1 MQNTQ
6 NKIWNTTLYLR
17 LSRDDGDKEESN
29 SITGQ
34 RELLRDYISQRPEFR
49 EYAVRVDDGF
59 SGSTFERPSFQKMIE
74 DVKAGRTDCII
85 VKDLSRFGR
94 NYLDAGEY
102 IEKIFPFLGV
112 RFIAVNDNY
121 DSLGDKKASDDLII
135 PFKNLINEAYCRD
148 ISVKIRSQLEIK
160 RKNGQFLGSF
170 AAFGY
175 LKDDQDKNRLVVDQY
190 AADIVRDIFKWKL
203 EGVSPQDIADA
214 LNKLGVLSP
223 MEYKRSLGMKFTTS
237 FKTNAKAAWSAGTV
251 IRILKNPIYTGVLVQ
266 GKETTPSYK
275 VHKRI
280 TKDESEWTVIADS
293 HEAIISKIDFDSVQ
307 KVLKCDTRRS
317 PDGKAVGLFS
327 GMIFCGDCGA
337 SMVRKTVPA
346 GEKKYVYYV
355 CSAHKQDKSCS
366 PHRMRDVALEEIVL
380 DSVKQHIS
388 EVIDM
393 SELLTITDTAP
404 LRTAQAQ
411 KVQRQLDKKHDLYS
425 RELSGKVKN
434 AKRMRAES
442 IGLLSIAV
450 SAFIGILMG
459 IWMATSKRLAVKN
472 TLLGIATLGVS
483 IPGFVTAILL
493 MMVFGVWWPVLPI
506 VGLGSPANYILPV
519 AAQSFG
525 QIASI
530 ARLTKSTYSE
540 AIQMDY
546 VTMARAKGLS
556 NLYITARHVLK
567 NALIPVVT
575 YFGPAIAFLIT
586 GSFVVES
593 IFSIPG
599 IGREFTNAI
608 TNRDYTVVLGFSVFI
623 GVIITVA
630 NLAVDIICS
639 LIDPRIKLTN

>member
-49 EYAVRVDDGF
+49 EYAVRVEDGF

-175 LKDDQDKNRLVVDQY
+175 LKDEQNKNKLVVDQY

-237 FKTNAKAAWSAGTV
+237 FKTNAKATWSAGTV
-251 IRILKNPIYTGVLVQ
+251 IRILKNPIYSGVLVQ

-280 TKDESEWTVIADS
+280 TKDESEWSVIEDS

-317 PDGKAVGLFS
+317 PGGKAVGLFS
-327 GMIFCGDCGA
+327 GMVFCGDCGA

-355 CSAHKQDKSCS
+355 CSAHKQNKSCS
-366 PHRMRDVALEEIVL
+366 PHRMRDTTLEEIVL
-380 DSVKQHIS
+380 DSLKQHIS
-388 EVIDM
+388 EVVDM
-393 SELLTITDTAP
+393 SELLAITDTAP

-411 KVQRQLDKKHDLYS
+411 KVQRQLDKKHEEYEKLQ
-425 RELSGKVKN
+425 K
-434 AKRMRAES
+434 
-442 IGLLSIAV
+442 
-450 SAFIGILMG
+450 
-459 IWMATSKRLAVKN
+459 
-472 TLLGIATLGVS
+472 
-483 IPGFVTAILL
+483 LL
-493 MMVFGVWWPVLPI
+493 MSLYENLADGIIDREEYTRLKASFTTRADEAEKQMDALREQLEDIHNHGTENAWMNEFVRRQ
-506 VGLGSPANYILPV
+506 GLTYLDSAVVVALIDKILIHSNDV
-519 AAQSFG
+519 VEIIYRWQDEFAWQLDILRS
-525 QIASI
+525 
-530 ARLTKSTYSE
+530 ARLQE
-540 AIQMDY
+540 
-546 VTMARAKGLS
+546 
-556 NLYITARHVLK
+556 
-567 NALIPVVT
+567 VV
-575 YFGPAIAFLIT
+575 
-586 GSFVVES
+586 
-593 IFSIPG
+593 
-599 IGREFTNAI
+599 
-608 TNRDYTVVLGFSVFI
+608 
-623 GVIITVA
+623 
-630 NLAVDIICS
+630 
-639 LIDPRIKLTN
+639 

>member
-6 NKIWNTTLYLR
+6 NKIWNATLYLR

-175 LKDDQDKNRLVVDQY
+175 LKDEQNKNKLVVDQY

-237 FKTNAKAAWSAGTV
+237 FKTNAKAVWSAGTV
-251 IRILKNPIYTGVLVQ
+251 IRVLKNPIYTGVLVQ

-275 VHKRI
+275 VHKRV
-280 TKDESEWTVIADS
+280 TKDESEWTVIEDS

-317 PDGKAVGLFS
+317 PGGKAVGLFS

-366 PHRMRDVALEEIVL
+366 PHRIRDNALEEIVL
-380 DSVKQHIS
+380 DSLKQHIS
-388 EVIDM
+388 EVVDM

-411 KVQRQLDKKHDLYS
+411 KVQRQLDKKHEEYEKLQ
-425 RELSGKVKN
+425 K
-434 AKRMRAES
+434 
-442 IGLLSIAV
+442 
-450 SAFIGILMG
+450 
-459 IWMATSKRLAVKN
+459 
-472 TLLGIATLGVS
+472 
-483 IPGFVTAILL
+483 LL
-493 MMVFGVWWPVLPI
+493 MSLYENLADGIIDREEYTRLKASFTARADEAEKQMDALREQLEDIHNHGTENAWMNEFI
-506 VGLGSPANYILPV
+506 KRQGLTALDRAVVVALIDKILIHSNDV
-519 AAQSFG
+519 VEIIYRWQDEFAWQLDILRS
-525 QIASI
+525 
-530 ARLTKSTYSE
+530 ARLRE
-540 AIQMDY
+540 
-546 VTMARAKGLS
+546 
-556 NLYITARHVLK
+556 
-567 NALIPVVT
+567 VV
-575 YFGPAIAFLIT
+575 
-586 GSFVVES
+586 
-593 IFSIPG
+593 
-599 IGREFTNAI
+599 
-608 TNRDYTVVLGFSVFI
+608 
-623 GVIITVA
+623 
-630 NLAVDIICS
+630 
-639 LIDPRIKLTN
+639 

>member
-1 MQNTQ
+1 MLNTQ
-6 NKIWNTTLYLR
+6 KKIWNATLYLR

-34 RELLRDYISQRPEFR
+34 RELLRDYISQRPELR
-49 EYAVRVDDGF
+49 EYAVRIDDGF

-175 LKDDQDKNRLVVDQY
+175 LKDEQDKNKLVVDQY

-214 LNKLGVLSP
+214 LNRLGVLSP

-237 FKTNAKAAWSAGTV
+237 FKTNAKAVWSAGTV

-280 TKDESEWTVIADS
+280 TKDESEWTVIEDS

-317 PDGKAVGLFS
+317 PGGKAVGLFS

-346 GEKKYVYYV
+346 GEKKYVYYI

-380 DSVKQHIS
+380 DSVKQHIR
-388 EVIDM
+388 EVIDI
-393 SELLTITDTAP
+393 SELLAITDTAP
-404 LRTAQAQ
+404 LGTAQAQ
-411 KVQRQLDKKHDLYS
+411 KVQRQLDKKHEEYEKLQ
-425 RELSGKVKN
+425 K
-434 AKRMRAES
+434 
-442 IGLLSIAV
+442 
-450 SAFIGILMG
+450 
-459 IWMATSKRLAVKN
+459 
-472 TLLGIATLGVS
+472 
-483 IPGFVTAILL
+483 LL
-493 MMVFGVWWPVLPI
+493 MSLYENLTEGIIDREEYTRLKASFTSRADEAEKQMDALRENLKEIQNHGTENAWMNEFTKRQ
-506 VGLGSPANYILPV
+506 GLTSLDRAVVVALIDKILIHSNDV
-519 AAQSFG
+519 VEIIYRWQDEFAWQLDILRS
-525 QIASI
+525 
-530 ARLTKSTYSE
+530 ARLRE
-540 AIQMDY
+540 
-546 VTMARAKGLS
+546 
-556 NLYITARHVLK
+556 
-567 NALIPVVT
+567 VV
-575 YFGPAIAFLIT
+575 
-586 GSFVVES
+586 
-593 IFSIPG
+593 
-599 IGREFTNAI
+599 
-608 TNRDYTVVLGFSVFI
+608 
-623 GVIITVA
+623 
-630 NLAVDIICS
+630 
-639 LIDPRIKLTN
+639 

>member
-175 LKDDQDKNRLVVDQY
+175 LKDEQNKNKLVVDQY

-237 FKTNAKAAWSAGTV
+237 FKTNAKATWSAGTV

-280 TKDESEWTVIADS
+280 TKDESEWSVIEDS

-317 PDGKAVGLFS
+317 PGGKAVGLFS

-355 CSAHKQDKSCS
+355 CSAHKQNKSCS
-366 PHRMRDVALEEIVL
+366 PHRMRDTTLEEIVL
-380 DSVKQHIS
+380 DSLKQHIS
-388 EVIDM
+388 EVVDM
-393 SELLTITDTAP
+393 SELLAITDTAP

-411 KVQRQLDKKHDLYS
+411 KVQRQLDKKHEEYEKLQ
-425 RELSGKVKN
+425 K
-434 AKRMRAES
+434 
-442 IGLLSIAV
+442 
-450 SAFIGILMG
+450 
-459 IWMATSKRLAVKN
+459 
-472 TLLGIATLGVS
+472 
-483 IPGFVTAILL
+483 LL
-493 MMVFGVWWPVLPI
+493 MSLYENLADGIIDREEYTRLKASFTARADEAEKQMDALREQLEDIHNHGTENVWLNEFI
-506 VGLGSPANYILPV
+506 KRQGLTSLDRAVVVALIDKILIHSNDV
-519 AAQSFG
+519 VEIIYRWQDEFAWQLDILRS
-525 QIASI
+525 
-530 ARLTKSTYSE
+530 ARLQE
-540 AIQMDY
+540 
-546 VTMARAKGLS
+546 
-556 NLYITARHVLK
+556 
-567 NALIPVVT
+567 VV
-575 YFGPAIAFLIT
+575 
-586 GSFVVES
+586 
-593 IFSIPG
+593 
-599 IGREFTNAI
+599 
-608 TNRDYTVVLGFSVFI
+608 
-623 GVIITVA
+623 
-630 NLAVDIICS
+630 
-639 LIDPRIKLTN
+639 

>member
-1 MQNTQ
+1 MLNTQ
-6 NKIWNTTLYLR
+6 NKIWNATLYLR

-175 LKDDQDKNRLVVDQY
+175 LKDEQNKNKLVVDQY

-237 FKTNAKAAWSAGTV
+237 FKTNAKAVWSAGTV
-251 IRILKNPIYTGVLVQ
+251 IRILKNPVYTGVLVQ

-280 TKDESEWTVIADS
+280 TKDESEWTVINDS

-317 PDGKAVGLFS
+317 PDGKAVQLFS

-366 PHRMRDVALEEIVL
+366 PHRMRDTILEEIVL
-380 DSVKQHIS
+380 DSLKQHIS
-388 EVIDM
+388 EVVDM
-393 SELLTITDTAP
+393 SELLEITDTAP

-411 KVQRQLDKKHDLYS
+411 KVQRQLDKKHQEYEKLQ
-425 RELSGKVKN
+425 K
-434 AKRMRAES
+434 
-442 IGLLSIAV
+442 
-450 SAFIGILMG
+450 
-459 IWMATSKRLAVKN
+459 
-472 TLLGIATLGVS
+472 
-483 IPGFVTAILL
+483 LL
-493 MMVFGVWWPVLPI
+493 MSLYENLTDGIIDREEYTRLK
-506 VGLGSPANYILPV
+506 A
-519 AAQSFG
+519 SFT
-525 QIASI
+525 
-530 ARLTKSTYSE
+530 ARADE
-540 AIQMDY
+540 AEKQMDALRE
-546 VTMARAKGLS
+546 TLTEIQNHGTENAWMNEFIKRQGLTSLDRA
-556 NLYITARHVLK
+556 VVV
-567 NALIPVVT
+567 ALIDK
-575 YFGPAIAFLIT
+575 ILIH
-586 GSFVVES
+586 SNDVVEIIYRWQDEFAWQLDILQS
-593 IFSIPG
+593 ASL
-599 IGREFTNAI
+599 RE
-608 TNRDYTVVLGFSVFI
+608 VV
-623 GVIITVA
+623 
-630 NLAVDIICS
+630 
-639 LIDPRIKLTN
+639 

>member
-6 NKIWNTTLYLR
+6 NKLWNATLYLR
-17 LSRDDGDKEESN
+17 LSRGDGDKEESN

-34 RELLRDYISQRPEFR
+34 RELLRDYISQRPELR
-49 EYAVRVDDGF
+49 EFAVRVDDGF

-175 LKDDQDKNRLVVDQY
+175 LKDEQNKNKLVVDQY

-237 FKTNAKAAWSAGTV
+237 FKTNSKALWSAGTV
-251 IRILKNPIYTGVLVQ
+251 IRVLKNPIYTGVLVQ

-280 TKDESEWTVIADS
+280 TKDESDWSVIEDS

-317 PDGKAVGLFS
+317 PGSKAVGLFS

-355 CSAHKQDKSCS
+355 CSVHKQDKSCS
-366 PHRMRDVALEEIVL
+366 PHRIRDNALEEIVL
-380 DSVKQHIS
+380 DSLKQHIS
-388 EVIDM
+388 EVVDM

-411 KVQRQLDKKHDLYS
+411 KVQRQLDKKHEEYEKLQ
-425 RELSGKVKN
+425 K
-434 AKRMRAES
+434 
-442 IGLLSIAV
+442 
-450 SAFIGILMG
+450 
-459 IWMATSKRLAVKN
+459 
-472 TLLGIATLGVS
+472 
-483 IPGFVTAILL
+483 LL
-493 MMVFGVWWPVLPI
+493 MSLYENLADGIIDREEYTRLKASFTARADEAEKQMDALREQLEDIHNHGTENAWMNEFI
-506 VGLGSPANYILPV
+506 KRQGLTALDRAVVVALIDKILIHSNDV
-519 AAQSFG
+519 VEIIYRWQDEFAWQLDILRS
-525 QIASI
+525 
-530 ARLTKSTYSE
+530 ARLRE
-540 AIQMDY
+540 
-546 VTMARAKGLS
+546 
-556 NLYITARHVLK
+556 
-567 NALIPVVT
+567 VV
-575 YFGPAIAFLIT
+575 
-586 GSFVVES
+586 
-593 IFSIPG
+593 
-599 IGREFTNAI
+599 
-608 TNRDYTVVLGFSVFI
+608 
-623 GVIITVA
+623 
-630 NLAVDIICS
+630 
-639 LIDPRIKLTN
+639 

>member
-175 LKDDQDKNRLVVDQY
+175 LKDEQDKNKLVVDQY

-237 FKTNAKAAWSAGTV
+237 FKTNAKAVWSAGTV

-280 TKDESEWTVIADS
+280 TKDESEWTVIEDS

-317 PDGKAVGLFS
+317 PGGKAVGLFS
-327 GMIFCGDCGA
+327 GMLFCGDCGA

-380 DSVKQHIS
+380 DSVKQHIR

-411 KVQRQLDKKHDLYS
+411 KVQRQLDKKHEEYEKLQ
-425 RELSGKVKN
+425 K
-434 AKRMRAES
+434 
-442 IGLLSIAV
+442 
-450 SAFIGILMG
+450 
-459 IWMATSKRLAVKN
+459 
-472 TLLGIATLGVS
+472 
-483 IPGFVTAILL
+483 LL
-493 MMVFGVWWPVLPI
+493 MSLYENLTEGIIDREEYTRLK
-506 VGLGSPANYILPV
+506 A
-519 AAQSFG
+519 SFT
-525 QIASI
+525 
-530 ARLTKSTYSE
+530 ARADE
-540 AIQMDY
+540 AEKQMDALRETLTDIQNHGAENAWMNEF
-546 VTMARAKGLS
+546 VKRKGLTS
-556 NLYITARHVLK
+556 LDRAVVV
-567 NALIPVVT
+567 ALIDKILIHSNDTVEIIYRWQDEFAWQLDILRTAKLQEVV
-575 YFGPAIAFLIT
+575 
-586 GSFVVES
+586 
-593 IFSIPG
+593 
-599 IGREFTNAI
+599 
-608 TNRDYTVVLGFSVFI
+608 
-623 GVIITVA
+623 
-630 NLAVDIICS
+630 
-639 LIDPRIKLTN
+639 